1 MAHKSIKLYEKQLAR
16 HWSLIYSMAYRKFT
30 DTGTAE
36 EAITFVT
43 EELSKDDWRKL
54 RMYKPIAEF
63 KTYLMTVVS
72 NLLVDF
78 ARKKYGRKRV
88 PGWIKKRGV
97 LWSKIYMLLCIERQS
112 NNDVAEQM
120 ADDQKNPAIVEE
132 AIWVIKEEV
141 TDCGQPLRPMP
152 VQPDTEPVYTPEEL
166 LLNKEIKSRITA
178 LNLGGQERLLL
189 KLIYQEGESVSKAGR
204 MLGLNANQVQS
215 KHRRLRIKIRRELE
229 GEDFFQE

>member
-1 MAHKSIKLYEKQLAR
+1 MFYKKQLEK
-16 HWSLIYSMAYRKFT
+16 HWQLLYDMAYQKFS
-30 DTGTAE
+30 DADTAE
-36 EAITFVT
+36 EAITYIT
-43 EELSKDDWRKL
+43 EQLTKDNWRRL
-54 RMYKPIAEF
+54 RKYKPVSEF

-120 ADDQKNPAIVEE
+120 ADDNKNPAIVEE

-152 VQPDTEPVYTPEEL
+152 VQPDTEPICTPEEQ
-166 LLNKEIKSRITA
+166 LLNKEIKSRIAA